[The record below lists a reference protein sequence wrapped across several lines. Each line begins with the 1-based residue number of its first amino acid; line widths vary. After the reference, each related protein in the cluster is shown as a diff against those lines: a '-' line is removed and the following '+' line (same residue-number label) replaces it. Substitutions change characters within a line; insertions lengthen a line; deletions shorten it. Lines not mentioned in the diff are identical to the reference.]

1 MFRNIFNL
9 LVYIMYNITMD
20 SRCIPRIYG
29 PRPRREEV
37 CGSILAEPKARLISN
52 RKLPTGEV
60 EVRIFAGIHRISM
73 VHIIYTMIYGL
84 LSPPKLV
91 HYRAICGLQ
100 CAPKLV

>member
-1 MFRNIFNL
+1 
-9 LVYIMYNITMD
+9 MD